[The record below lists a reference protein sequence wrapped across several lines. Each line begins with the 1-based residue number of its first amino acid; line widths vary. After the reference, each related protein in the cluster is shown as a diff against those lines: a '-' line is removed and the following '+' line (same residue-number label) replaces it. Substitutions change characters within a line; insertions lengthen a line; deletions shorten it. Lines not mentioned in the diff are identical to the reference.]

1 MNTNIKSFIE
11 DAKKYLKLKDY
22 KKSLEYVESVY
33 FLDKKNFEANLI
45 GGYCL
50 KELNLQNEAQECYD
64 IAYAQKPNDPT
75 LIKCILN
82 KYSNV

>member
-22 KKSLEYVESVY
+22 KKSLEYVEPVY
-33 FLDKKNFEANLI
+33 LLDKKHFEANLI

-50 KELNLQNEAQECYD
+50 KELNL
-64 IAYAQKPNDPT
+64 
-75 LIKCILN
+75 
-82 KYSNV
+82 